1 MSIEDFYWSFTFK
14 QIVLVNSGKYCYVKV
29 PLNEHICLLGANN
42 GGKTSI
48 LNSMKFFLLPEENL
62 HDCERKFGLKNP
74 NGYYGRDSTYQFYF
88 PERSSFVILEAEN
101 PHGPF
106 CIVLNQGSK
115 PFSYERTGVPCA
127 YSEIEHLFWNV
138 YSPINGGQGAPVP
151 GLSIK
156 SVAAGLKKMN
166 GVLIRDSATIKE
178 RMYKH
183 QPTRADAG
191 RYCLLPLKSGGAKQ
205 REIDA
210 WKRLIH
216 LSFDIG
222 AKDRR
227 TMPDTIA
234 TIIEGRKARAE
245 AEVNVNFGDI
255 MARYQRLRATHDRLQ
270 TIRNGERYWNAFDQS
285 FIELALRSSDLLNL
299 LHDAEDS
306 IEQVTAQ
313 LLKVRQ
319 ERAAEYSE
327 RNDRSRETGQEA
339 TRLLAEYNQ
348 CRGIAT
354 NAKKAFDLIRKD
366 VIDLGTARAGY
377 AGMSLDEIL
386 QIRLDALEEARHD
399 LEICNDKAKLRN
411 EFEEKNRE
419 IKRLKPLIEGAE
431 QWVKNQTSSVLDL
444 LSEQTADRL
453 YSLNEKAFSVECEVL
468 EATTQGVIERFAG
481 LFNVES
487 DQLSFLGKLT
497 GIPLQHYSAAELL
510 DRKLAELDKMTRQ
523 LNKAQARYN
532 ELATLVTESEE
543 KLAVRSKEL
552 KEVIA
557 KDQREIGLL
566 RSAERI
572 EADLQRLEG
581 EYENAKEQLALLEGQ
596 AAEANTRHD
605 EAKAQRDAAWNALER
620 AKDEANNVTSWA
632 SRIAEM
638 LHVRLGLFKSGFQRS
653 EARDVVVN
661 KALIDDMEHRSQS
674 LLALLQAS
682 SKQVS
687 DLLDAVPL
695 DDNSSE
701 QAHRA
706 AYELNDLR
714 QLHDRYALL
723 YARLTAEEDNLFHQV
738 AAHNADTDIQMRQ
751 IRATRTLITSFIG
764 EIEDHLKSIKISNIA
779 EIRIDCTLHPQF
791 DELLAVLEAVNMSGG
806 ELPPQVLYDRLGS
819 FFTQF
824 FESDQRRDSTL
835 NLAKLISSV
844 DYRVRLLGREEF
856 KVEAQSTGTSV
867 MINIRVLAFLLKEL
881 LQSDSKVSMPLL
893 IDEVSQLDVAN
904 LKSARDIAEADG
916 FCIFGAT
923 PEWTPAIG
931 KVLGKFMNL
940 SYFEAVDESYSD
952 ERTIVFTGEC
962 ESLTSIATGGDQARA
977 NLEAPADREE
987 KAPIE

>member
-74 NGYYGRDSTYQFYF
+74 NGFYGRDSTYQFYF

-156 SVAAGLKKMN
+156 SVAADLKKMN
-166 GVLIRDSATIKE
+166 GVLIRDTATIKE

-234 TIIEGRKARAE
+234 TIIEGRKARTE

-255 MARYQRLRATHDRLQ
+255 MARYQRLRATQDRLQ
-270 TIRNGERYWNAFDQS
+270 TISNGEGYWRAYDQG
-285 FIELALRSSDLLNL
+285 FTDLSSHSSVLLNL
-299 LHDAEDS
+299 LFDAENS

-319 ERAAEYSE
+319 ERAVEYSARDVHYQEVRAKAE
-327 RNDRSRETGQEA
+327 RVRDD
-339 TRLLAEYNQ
+339 LNQ
-348 CRGIAT
+348 CRGQVNT
-354 NAKKAFDLIRKD
+354 AKKAYELIRRD
-366 VIDLGTARAGY
+366 AIVLGEARAGY
-377 AGMSLDEIL
+377 AGKSLDEVL
-386 QIRLDALEEARHD
+386 QIRLDALEETRRD
-399 LEICNDKAKLRN
+399 LEICNDKTKLRN
-411 EFEEKNRE
+411 EFEENNRA
-419 IKRLKPLIEGAE
+419 IKQLKPLIEATE
-431 QWVKNQTSSVLDL
+431 QWIKNQTSSVLDL

-453 YSLNEKAFSVECEVL
+453 YSLNQKAFSVECEVL
-468 EATTQGVIERFAG
+468 ETTAQDVIERFAG

-487 DQLSFLGKLT
+487 NQLSFLGKPT
-497 GIPLQHYSAAELL
+497 GILLQPYSAAELL
-510 DRKLAELDKMTRQ
+510 ARKQAELDNMTAQ
-523 LNKAQARYN
+523 LHKAQARYN
-532 ELATLVTESEE
+532 ELSTRVTESEE

-552 KEVIA
+552 REVIA
-557 KDQREIGLL
+557 KDQRDISLL
-566 RSAERI
+566 KSAERI
-572 EADLQRLEG
+572 EADLQRLDG
-581 EYENAKEQLALLEGQ
+581 EYEHAKEQLALLEEQ
-596 AAEANTRHD
+596 AIEVNAKFD
-605 EAKAQRDAAWNALER
+605 EAKAYRDAAANALES
-620 AKDEANNVTSWA
+620 AKGEANDVTHWA
-632 SRIAEM
+632 NRIKDM
-638 LHVRLGLFKSGFQRS
+638 HLRLGLLKNGFQRGEFQS
-653 EARDVVVN
+653 VQVN
-661 KALIDDMEHRSQS
+661 QALIDDMDHRSRN
-674 LLALLQAS
+674 LVTLLQRT
-682 SKQVS
+682 SKQIS

-695 DDNSSE
+695 DDNSPE

-835 NLAKLISSV
+835 NLAKLINSV
-844 DYRVRLLGREEF
+844 EYRVRLLGREEF

-962 ESLTSIATGGDQARA
+962 ESLTSIATRGDQARA

-987 KAPIE
+987 EAPIE

>member
-14 QIVLVNSGKYCYVKV
+14 QIILVNSGKYCYVKV

-74 NGYYGRDSTYQFYF
+74 NGFYGRDSTYQFYF

-106 CIVLNQGSK
+106 CIVLSQGSK

-127 YSEIEHLFWNV
+127 YGEIEHLFWNV

-156 SVAAGLKKMN
+156 SVAADLKKMN
-166 GVLIRDSATIKE
+166 GVLIRDTATIKE

-191 RYCLLPLKSGGAKQ
+191 RYCLLPLKNGGAKQ

-234 TIIEGRKARAE
+234 TIIEGRKARTE

-255 MARYQRLRATHDRLQ
+255 MARYQRLRATQDRLQ
-270 TIRNGERYWNAFDQS
+270 AIRNGERYWNAYDQS
-285 FIELALRSSDLLNL
+285 FIELSSRSSDLLNL
-299 LHDAEDS
+299 LHDAEYS

-313 LLKVRQ
+313 LLNVRQ
-319 ERAAEYSE
+319 ERAGEYSA
-327 RNDRSRETGQEA
+327 RNDRSREMEREA

-354 NAKKAFDLIRKD
+354 NTKKAFELIRKD
-366 VIDLGTARAGY
+366 AIDLGAARTGY

-386 QIRLDALEEARHD
+386 QIRLDVLEETRRD
-399 LEICNDKAKLRN
+399 LEICNDKTKLRN

-419 IKRLKPLIEGAE
+419 LKQLRPLIDAAE
-431 QWVKNQTSSVLDL
+431 QWIKSRTSSVLDL

-453 YSLNEKAFSVECEVL
+453 YSLNQKAFSVECEVL
-468 EATTQGVIERFAG
+468 EATTQDVIERFAG

-487 DQLSFLGKLT
+487 NQLSFLGKPTSIL
-497 GIPLQHYSAAELL
+497 LQPYSAAELL
-510 DRKLAELDKMTRQ
+510 ARKQAELDNMTGQ
-523 LNKAQARYN
+523 LHKAQARYN
-532 ELATLVTESEE
+532 ELSTLVSESEE
-543 KLAVRSKEL
+543 KLAVRSQEL
-552 KEVIA
+552 REVIA
-557 KDQREIGLL
+557 KDHREIGLL

-581 EYENAKEQLALLEGQ
+581 EFEDAKEQLALLEGR
-596 AAEANTRHD
+596 AAEANTRYG

-620 AKDEANNVTSWA
+620 AKEEASNVTRWA
-632 SRIAEM
+632 NRITDM
-638 LHVRLGLFKSGFQRS
+638 LHARLGLFKAGFQRS
-653 EARDVVVN
+653 EPRDVVVN
-661 KALIDDMEHRSQS
+661 QALIDEMEYRSQS
-674 LLALLQAS
+674 LVTLLQES

-695 DDNSSE
+695 DDNSAE

-779 EIRIDCTLHPQF
+779 EICIDCTLHPQF

-835 NLAKLISSV
+835 NLAKLINSV
-844 DYRVRLLGREEF
+844 EYRVRLLGREEF
-856 KVEAQSTGTSV
+856 KIEAQSTGTSV

-962 ESLTSIATGGDQARA
+962 ESLTSIATGGDQA
-977 NLEAPADREE
+977 PASLGEPSEQEE
-987 KAPIE
+987 EAPIE

>member
-1 MSIEDFYWSFTFK
+1 MSIKDFYWSFTFK
-14 QIVLVNSGKYCYVKV
+14 QIILVNSGKYCYVKV

-74 NGYYGRDSTYQFYF
+74 NGFYSRDSTYQFYF

-127 YSEIEHLFWNV
+127 YSEIEHLFWNA
-138 YSPINGGQGAPVP
+138 YSPLNGGQGAPVP

-156 SVAAGLKKMN
+156 SVAAELKKVS
-166 GVLIRDSATIKE
+166 GVLIRDTAIIKE

-191 RYCLLPLKSGGAKQ
+191 RFCLLPLKSGGAKQ

-227 TMPDTIA
+227 TLPDTIA
-234 TIIEGRKARAE
+234 TIIEGRKARTE
-245 AEVNVNFGDI
+245 AEVNVNFGEI
-255 MARYQRLRATHDRLQ
+255 MARYQQLRTTQDRLQ
-270 TIRNGERYWNAFDQS
+270 TIRNGERYWNAYDQS
-285 FIELALRSSDLLNL
+285 FIDLTTRSGDLLNL

-313 LLKVRQ
+313 LLNVRQ
-319 ERAAEYSE
+319 ERAAEYSA
-327 RNDRSRETGQEA
+327 RNDHSREMERGA
-339 TRLLAEYNQ
+339 ARLLAEYNQ
-348 CRGIAT
+348 CRGVVT
-354 NAKKAFDLIRKD
+354 NAKKAFELIRKD
-366 VIDLGTARAGY
+366 AIDLGVARTGY

-386 QIRLDALEEARHD
+386 QIRNEALEAARRD
-399 LEICNDKAKLRN
+399 LETCNDKAKLRN
-411 EFEEKNRE
+411 EFEEKSRE
-419 IKRLKPLIEGAE
+419 IKRLKPLIDAAE
-431 QWVKNQTSSVLDL
+431 QWIKNQTSSVLDF

-453 YSLNEKAFSVECEVL
+453 YSLNQKAFSVQCEVL
-468 EATTQGVIERFAG
+468 EATTQDVIERFAG
-481 LFNVES
+481 LFSVE
-487 DQLSFLGKLT
+487 DNRLSFLGKPT
-497 GIPLQHYSAAELL
+497 GIPLQPYSAAELL
-510 DRKLAELDKMTRQ
+510 ERKQVELDNTTGQ
-523 LNKAQARYN
+523 LRKAQARYN
-532 ELATLVTESEE
+532 ELSMRVTESEE
-543 KLAVRSKEL
+543 KLAVRSREL
-552 KEVIA
+552 QEVIA
-557 KDQREIGLL
+557 KDERDISLL
-566 RSAERI
+566 KSAERI

-581 EYENAKEQLALLEGQ
+581 EFEDAKEQLALLEGR
-596 AAEANTRHD
+596 AAEANTRHG
-605 EAKAQRDAAWNALER
+605 EAKAQRDAAWNALEC
-620 AKDEANNVTSWA
+620 AKEEASNVTRWA
-632 SRIAEM
+632 NRITDM
-638 LHVRLGLFKSGFQRS
+638 LHARLGLFKTGFQRS
-653 EARDVVVN
+653 EPRDVVV
-661 KALIDDMEHRSQS
+661 KQALIDDMEHRSQS
-674 LLALLQAS
+674 LVALLQES

-695 DDNSSE
+695 DDNSAE

-806 ELPPQVLYDRLGS
+806 ELPPPVLYDRLGS

-824 FESDQRRDSTL
+824 FESDQRRDATL
-835 NLAKLISSV
+835 NLAKLINSV
-844 DYRVRLLGREEF
+844 EYRVRLLGREEF
-856 KVEAQSTGTSV
+856 KIEAQSTGTSV

-881 LQSDSKVSMPLL
+881 LQSDSTVSMPLL

-962 ESLTSIATGGDQARA
+962 ESLTSIATGGDQAPA
-977 NLEAPADREE
+977 SLEEASELEE
-987 KAPIE
+987 EAPIE

>member
-1 MSIEDFYWSFTFK
+1 MSIEDLYWSFTFK
-14 QIVLVNSGKYCYVKV
+14 QIILVNSGKYCYLKV

-74 NGYYGRDSTYQFYF
+74 NGFYGRDSTYQFYF

-106 CIVLNQGSK
+106 CIVLSQGSK

-127 YSEIEHLFWNV
+127 YGEIEHLFWNV

-151 GLSIK
+151 ALSIK
-156 SVAAGLKKMN
+156 SVAADLKKMN
-166 GVLIRDSATIKE
+166 GVLIRDTASIKE

-234 TIIEGRKARAE
+234 TIIEGRKARTE

-255 MARYQRLRATHDRLQ
+255 MARYQRLRATQDRLQ
-270 TIRNGERYWNAFDQS
+270 TIHNGERYWNAYDQS
-285 FIELALRSSDLLNL
+285 FIELSSRSSDLLNL

-319 ERAAEYSE
+319 ERAADYSE
-327 RNDRSRETGQEA
+327 RNDRSREMEQDA
-339 TRLLAEYNQ
+339 SRLVAEYNQ

-354 NAKKAFDLIRKD
+354 NAKKAFELIRKD
-366 VIDLGTARAGY
+366 AIDLGAARTGY

-386 QIRLDALEEARHD
+386 QIRLDVLEETRRD
-399 LEICNDKAKLRN
+399 LEICNDKTKLRN
-411 EFEEKNRE
+411 EFEERNRE
-419 IKRLKPLIEGAE
+419 IKQLRPLIEATE
-431 QWVKNQTSSVLDL
+431 QWIKNQTGSVLDL

-453 YSLNEKAFSVECEVL
+453 YSLNQKAFSVECEVL
-468 EATTQGVIERFAG
+468 EATTQDVIERFAG

-487 DQLSFLGKLT
+487 NQLSFLGKPT
-497 GIPLQHYSAAELL
+497 GILLQPYSAAELL
-510 DRKLAELDKMTRQ
+510 AHKQAELDNMTVQ
-523 LNKAQARYN
+523 LQKAQARYN
-532 ELATLVTESEE
+532 ELSTLVTESEE

-552 KEVIA
+552 REVIA
-557 KDQREIGLL
+557 RDKREISLL

-572 EADLQRLEG
+572 EADLQRLER
-581 EYENAKEQLALLEGQ
+581 EFEDAKEQLALLEGR
-596 AAEANTRHD
+596 AAEANTRHG

-620 AKDEANNVTSWA
+620 AKEEANNVTRWA
-632 SRIAEM
+632 NRITDM
-638 LHVRLGLFKSGFQRS
+638 LHARLGLFKTGFQRS
-653 EARDVVVN
+653 EPRDVVVN
-661 KALIDDMEHRSQS
+661 QALIDDMEYRSQN
-674 LLALLQAS
+674 LVTLLQES

-695 DDNSSE
+695 DDNSPE

-835 NLAKLISSV
+835 NLAKLINSV
-844 DYRVRLLGREEF
+844 EYRVRLLGREEF
-856 KVEAQSTGTSV
+856 KIEAQSTGTSV

-962 ESLTSIATGGDQARA
+962 ESLTSIATGSDQAPA
-977 NLEAPADREE
+977 SLEEPAELEE
-987 KAPIE
+987 EAPIE